1 MSAWVMPL
9 ARLSGTSQHRCPIRR
24 AQHAAPLTKREWRF
38 GGIAGPNGLVC
49 GAVADG
55 FVGEEGLLAD
65 AAGDFGEIAL
75 VGADGG
81 QVVGLADEIEGAEGF
96 PDLFV
101 AGVHR
106 GDLGASGYVC
116 SRGCGERADA
126 SADGRAH
133 FDRLLAV

>member
-1 MSAWVMPL
+1 MLRHYKEISVRTVGNGGRIL
-9 ARLSGTSQHRCPIRR
+9 GESGV
-24 AQHAAPLTKREWRF
+24 
-38 GGIAGPNGLVC
+38 GGD
-49 GAVADG
+49 AVADG
-55 FVGEEGLLAD
+55 FFGEEGLLAD
-65 AAGDFGEIAL
+65 AAGDFGEFAL

-116 SRGCGERADA
+116 SRGYGERADA
-126 SADGRAH
+126 SADRRAH
-133 FDRLLAV
+133 FERLLAVLRGDR